1 MYFIA
6 LYEGIP
12 QLFVAATSV
21 GFLLDQFFFFL
32 RNKGPT

>member
-12 QLFVAATSV
+12 QMFVAATNV
-21 GFLLDQFFFFL
+21 GFLLDQFFFV
-32 RNKGPT
+32 KKEGPT